1 MEFILKHKKKDSWSG
16 VYKYKNCFDYI
27 GPMLT
32 RSGNAH
38 TGLTKEDES
47 RLEKALNFQEGQ
59 LAAYSQFWKTFAVKI
74 TNNELILNTDRPWD
88 ELQYLFLKN
97 HKLVANGIADI
108 KAGAHYVLI
117 NKDAD
122 AKEANRASRRR
133 REALREFDK
142 LSLEDMRKALRIYG
156 YKADTMSAELVESKL
171 FELIEKD
178 PEAFFMKWVNNKNKD
193 TEFIIHAGIAKN
205 ILRKSRNVYYYGTDI
220 IGNSIDDAI
229 AYINDKNNQD
239 LKMAIMNELESK

>member
-1 MEFILKHKKKDSWSG
+1 
-16 VYKYKNCFDYI
+16 
-27 GPMLT
+27 MLT

-193 TEFIIHAGIAKN
+193 TEFIIHAGIAK
-205 ILRKSRNVYYYGTDI
+205 IYSGSLETYI
-220 IGNSIDDAI
+220 ITGQTS
-229 AYINDKNNQD
+229 
-239 LKMAIMNELESK
+239 